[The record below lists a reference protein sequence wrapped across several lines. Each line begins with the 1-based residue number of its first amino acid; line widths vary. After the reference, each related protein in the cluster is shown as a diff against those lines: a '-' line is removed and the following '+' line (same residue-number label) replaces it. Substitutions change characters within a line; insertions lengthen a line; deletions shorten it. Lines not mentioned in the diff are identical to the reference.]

1 MLSQLIIGYDD
12 GREEI
17 KLVPSNETTIYPRR
31 DKIKYCFHKPFK
43 YEVKKHKY
51 LPSVIVNF
59 LSRKV
64 IMPANIECH
73 PNTTLDDIIEIVEE
87 TEQEKQ
93 LKKETKEKNIWEFKS
108 SSSNSVYKVRQNGD
122 KLKCDCPGMW
132 RAKDRR
138 CKHIKEVEKKLN
150 KNLTLTA

>member
-17 KLVPSNETTIYPRR
+17 KIVPSNETTIYPRR
-31 DKIKYCFHKPFK
+31 DKIKYCFHKSFK
-43 YEVKKHKY
+43 YKVKKHSY
-51 LPSVIVNF
+51 LPSCIINF
-59 LSRKV
+59 TNKKV

-73 PNTTLDDIIEIVEE
+73 PKTTLDDIIEIIEE
-87 TEQEKQ
+87 VK
-93 LKKETKEKNIWEFKS
+93 LKKLKIEEKNIWKFKS
-108 SSSNSVYKVRQNGD
+108 SSSDSVYKVRQNGD
-122 KLKCDCPGMW
+122 RLRCDCPGMW

-150 KNLTLTA
+150 LNKNE

>member
-1 MLSQLIIGYDD
+1 MLSQLTIGYDD

-17 KLVPSNETTIYPRR
+17 KIVPSNKTTIYPQR

-43 YEVKKHKY
+43 YKVKKHPY
-51 LPSVIVNF
+51 LPSCIINF
-59 LSRKV
+59 TNKKV

-73 PNTTLDDIIEIVEE
+73 PETTLDDIIEIVEE
-87 TEQEKQ
+87 VK
-93 LKKETKEKNIWEFKS
+93 LKKPKIEEKNIWKFKS
-108 SSSNSVYKVRQNGD
+108 SSSDSVYKVRQNGNQ
-122 KLKCDCPGMW
+122 LKCDCPGMW

-150 KNLTLTA
+150 LNRS

>member
-1 MLSQLIIGYDD
+1 MLSQLTIGYDD

-17 KLVPSNETTIYPRR
+17 KIVLSTKTKVYPQR

-43 YEVKKHKY
+43 YKVKKHPY
-51 LPSVIVNF
+51 LPSCIINF
-59 LSRKV
+59 TNKKV

-73 PNTTLDDIIEIVEE
+73 PETTLNDIIEIVDKSISPS
-87 TEQEKQ
+87 QPKP
-93 LKKETKEKNIWEFKS
+93 LKENKIWEFKS
-108 SSSNSVYKVRQNGD
+108 SSSDSIYKVRQNGNQI
-122 KLKCDCPGMW
+122 KCDCPGMW

-150 KNLTLTA
+150 K

>member
-17 KLVPSNETTIYPRR
+17 KIVPSNETKIYPRR

-51 LPSVIVNF
+51 LPSVIANF
-59 LSRKV
+59 LSGKV
-64 IMPANIECH
+64 IMPAGIDCH
-73 PNTTLDDIIEIVEE
+73 PETTLDDIIEIVEE

-93 LKKETKEKNIWEFKS
+93 EKKEIKEKNVFEFKS
-108 SSSNSVYKVRQNGD
+108 SSSDSVYKVRQNGD
-122 KLKCDCPGMW
+122 KLKCDCPGTW

-138 CKHIKEVEKKLN
+138 CKHIKEVEKKI
-150 KNLTLTA
+150 KFK